1 MNNIRKH
8 ILLLCGITIGSGL
21 TTFGQQVANPS
32 DNRPAS
38 PPILP
43 NDTIAYPG
51 FSSVFGVNK
60 YNYIRTQV
68 PDEPS
73 TTFPPQNNYY
83 RQTAE
88 YFDGLGR
95 PLQTVAR
102 NAHADGFDIISH
114 KAYDA
119 GTGKE
124 TYTYL
129 PFVTPVATSDG
140 NMENPALTRIK
151 RFYNVPGRDEQPY
164 SKVETDG
171 SPLGRVTKVLSPG
184 RSWVGS
190 NRGATTNY
198 LGNTA
203 GENVRIFTIGN
214 TPTDVPV
221 TTAAYAANELSVTK
235 VTDEDGKYSMEY
247 TDKRGLLVLKK
258 TWVSGTGTAHDG
270 FACTYYVYDNLQRLR
285 YVIPPKAVATIAANW
300 NVAAVPELCFSYFY
314 DAKGRLIEKKIP
326 GKGKQEYVYD
336 NRDRQVLYQ
345 DGNLR
350 ANSNWLFT
358 AYDALDRPLFSGIY
372 YTTNEPRSVLQGF
385 FTDGI
390 SYPDIYLIH
399 YLKDYKMMGRYPTS
413 PVVNTTILQ
422 ENYYDNYDQVAG
434 QGLDFDP
441 SQFTG
446 ITLPAEGTV
455 VPSILSNHIRGLATG
470 TKVSVKDPDN
480 VNTEI
485 WLKTAN
491 YYDDK
496 GRVIQTKAENLRG
509 GVEISSN
516 IYYFQ
521 GMLWKNI
528 LRHQN
533 PDAQA
538 IDGTADGPHTT
549 FKLQTTSTLNLQEAG
564 GSDQVKSITQ
574 RIDNGIEYQFANYFY
589 DHLGRNVVKQ
599 TPAVNTLHEYNVRG
613 FLHHINVGNTFENVA
628 DSNHIFEE
636 NIYYDKG
643 FLSKLYNGNI
653 SGITW
658 RKAGN
663 TASVEAYGYSYDN
676 LDRLTHAE
684 YRRKTALGLWQKD
697 QYDYTA
703 SNITYDGNGNLQTMN
718 QQGIDPPAINTPIP
732 MDQLSYTYA
741 ANSNKLIKVTDGI
754 PAANT
759 QSLPDFKDNNNA
771 LTEEYTYD
779 DNGNMVYDDNKK
791 ATVIYNYLD
800 KPERIDVEFKGHI
813 VYVYDA
819 QGNRLQKRVFDKNTN
834 ITDTFDYIGNF
845 VYKNNTLQYILNSE
859 GRARP
864 VPGPGSQPE
873 TKFKYDYFV
882 KDHLGNVRSTVMAD
896 PIDAQYLA
904 SHEIGMANVEQLL
917 FDNIP
922 NVRDAK
928 PGGGGMAARLD
939 GGDASRRVG
948 TAMMLKVMP
957 GDRFTISA
965 DAYYEGDYQQSE
977 VEGAQAVIESLASA
991 LLGGQTYDGIPL
1003 SELPDNVRTI
1013 TQTLNNPAL
1022 AGQLENLVQSTNN
1035 NNAPRAHLNILFF
1048 NDKMELIEGGS
1059 SVTQVPAVPQGGF
1072 LGGFIT
1078 LTPNAQ
1084 SQYAVGT
1091 QPVCCTSPGPGYV
1104 LVYVDNQSIG
1114 KDVWFD
1120 NIMIEHY
1127 TGRIQEEDH
1136 YYPFGLTVQTWDDPN
1151 HKEQPYK
1158 LTTKEL
1164 ERNFDLNMYD
1174 FGARMYDPAAAHW
1187 LQVDP
1192 KAEKMYSI
1200 SPFAYNANN
1209 PVLYVDLDGKFPYKF
1224 HIRSFI
1230 STATTG
1236 GGAFRG
1242 DGRGASLSTTSG
1254 TTSRVRTTFVVDASK
1269 GSISRP
1275 QSVSD
1280 PTVFFGGNGV
1290 PPIIKQGNP
1299 KSSIEPGMVAS
1310 NFISFDFSHTGKD
1323 PITPKLVTPALDVHA
1338 HISVGEDAAE
1348 GSLGITGQF
1357 KGDKFPSTEAFVVD
1371 PSGQKLF
1378 LGAKMEDGG
1387 VTDLFG
1393 DNKQPLFNVDMTV
1406 QIDKDGNFKAVY
1418 DKNARK
1424 YIDIQNW
1431 NKQIE
1436 KDFSKTKSN

>member
-221 TTAAYAANELSVTK
+221 TTSAYAANELSVTK

-300 NVAAVPELCFSYFY
+300 NVATVPELCFSYFY

-326 GKGKQEYVYD
+326 GKNREEYVYD
-336 NRDRQVLYQ
+336 RRNRQALYR
-345 DGNLR
+345 DGNLK
-350 ANSNWLFT
+350 ALGQWLFT
-358 AYDALDRPLFSGIY
+358 VYDPLDRPICTGITEDADSRATMQNRMDDASTYTAPALFY
-372 YTTNEPRSVLQGF
+372 YLKNYSPSQ
-385 FTDGI
+385 
-390 SYPDIYLIH
+390 SYPNNGTAH
-399 YLKDYKMMGRYPTS
+399 
-413 PVVNTTILQ
+413 ILSYT
-422 ENYYDNYDQVAG
+422 YYDNYEPVTG

-441 SQFTG
+441 SQFSN
-446 ITLPAEGTV
+446 ITLPVEGTV
-455 VPSILSNHIRGLATG
+455 VPSQLSVHTRGLVTAT
-470 TKVSVKDPDN
+470 KLRVKDPDN
-480 VNTEI
+480 IYNEI
-485 WLKTAN
+485 WLRTVN

-538 IDGTADGPHTT
+538 VDGTADGPHTA
-549 FKLQTTSTLNLQEAG
+549 FKLQTTSTLNLQQAG
-564 GSDQVKSITQ
+564 GSDQVTGITQ
-574 RIDNGIEYQFANYFY
+574 KIDNGIEYQFANYFY

-636 NIYYDKG
+636 NLYYDRG

-653 SGITW
+653 AGITW

-663 TASVEAYGYSYDN
+663 TAPVEAYGYSYDN

-703 SNITYDGNGNLQTMN
+703 SNISYDLNGNLQTMN

-741 ANSNKLIKVTDGI
+741 ANSNKLIKVTDGV

-791 ATVIYNYLD
+791 ATVIYNHLN
-800 KPERIDVEFKGHI
+800 KPERIDVEFKGAH
-813 VYVYDA
+813 
-819 QGNRLQKRVFDKNTN
+819 RLCVR
-834 ITDTFDYIGNF
+834 
-845 VYKNNTLQYILNSE
+845 
-859 GRARP
+859 RP
-864 VPGPGSQPE
+864 GQP
-873 TKFKYDYFV
+873 
-882 KDHLGNVRSTVMAD
+882 
-896 PIDAQYLA
+896 P
-904 SHEIGMANVEQLL
+904 
-917 FDNIP
+917 
-922 NVRDAK
+922 
-928 PGGGGMAARLD
+928 
-939 GGDASRRVG
+939 
-948 TAMMLKVMP
+948 
-957 GDRFTISA
+957 
-965 DAYYEGDYQQSE
+965 
-977 VEGAQAVIESLASA
+977 
-991 LLGGQTYDGIPL
+991 
-1003 SELPDNVRTI
+1003 
-1013 TQTLNNPAL
+1013 
-1022 AGQLENLVQSTNN
+1022 
-1035 NNAPRAHLNILFF
+1035 
-1048 NDKMELIEGGS
+1048 
-1059 SVTQVPAVPQGGF
+1059 
-1072 LGGFIT
+1072 
-1078 LTPNAQ
+1078 
-1084 SQYAVGT
+1084 
-1091 QPVCCTSPGPGYV
+1091 
-1104 LVYVDNQSIG
+1104 
-1114 KDVWFD
+1114 
-1120 NIMIEHY
+1120 
-1127 TGRIQEEDH
+1127 
-1136 YYPFGLTVQTWDDPN
+1136 
-1151 HKEQPYK
+1151 
-1158 LTTKEL
+1158 
-1164 ERNFDLNMYD
+1164 
-1174 FGARMYDPAAAHW
+1174 
-1187 LQVDP
+1187 
-1192 KAEKMYSI
+1192 AEKSI
-1200 SPFAYNANN
+1200 
-1209 PVLYVDLDGKFPYKF
+1209 
-1224 HIRSFI
+1224 
-1230 STATTG
+1230 
-1236 GGAFRG
+1236 
-1242 DGRGASLSTTSG
+1242 
-1254 TTSRVRTTFVVDASK
+1254 
-1269 GSISRP
+1269 
-1275 QSVSD
+1275 
-1280 PTVFFGGNGV
+1280 
-1290 PPIIKQGNP
+1290 
-1299 KSSIEPGMVAS
+1299 
-1310 NFISFDFSHTGKD
+1310 
-1323 PITPKLVTPALDVHA
+1323 
-1338 HISVGEDAAE
+1338 
-1348 GSLGITGQF
+1348 
-1357 KGDKFPSTEAFVVD
+1357 
-1371 PSGQKLF
+1371 
-1378 LGAKMEDGG
+1378 
-1387 VTDLFG
+1387 
-1393 DNKQPLFNVDMTV
+1393 
-1406 QIDKDGNFKAVY
+1406 
-1418 DKNARK
+1418 
-1424 YIDIQNW
+1424 
-1431 NKQIE
+1431 
-1436 KDFSKTKSN
+1436 